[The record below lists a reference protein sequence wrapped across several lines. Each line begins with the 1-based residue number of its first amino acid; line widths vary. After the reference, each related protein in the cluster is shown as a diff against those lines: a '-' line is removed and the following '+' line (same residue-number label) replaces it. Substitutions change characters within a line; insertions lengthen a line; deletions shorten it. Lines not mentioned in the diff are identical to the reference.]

1 MRMDRY
7 EDENKKTEEKTT
19 RLNKNQDLYAD
30 VYLNNVYVDIDKLND
45 VMNEDSDNKLE
56 VKKQKE
62 VNLSEYSTYEEKE
75 YDIVKLVEEAIK
87 NKEEV
92 PNQNYDFESKEEEIK
107 NVIESINEKA
117 LEEEKAHEDDELMS
131 DLMPTS
137 ENTDILP
144 ALEPLPDTTDVIGHL
159 SAPITDTSILE
170 LPDDTTTKVSLDMLT
185 EINDDDMESD
195 DSFAEE
201 KSHKY
206 IKIIVILIVILMI
219 GAGILLLKLLNVI

>member
-7 EDENKKTEEKTT
+7 EDENKKTDEKTT

-45 VMNEDSDNKLE
+45 VMNDDLDNKLE

-87 NKEEV
+87 NKDEV

-185 EINDDDMESD
+185 EIGDDDMESD
-195 DSFAEE
+195 DSFTEE

-219 GAGILLLKLLNVI
+219 GAAILLLKLLNVI